1 VKKEEFERQVLE
13 LWVRTT
19 IPLTEAHLQYA
30 SGESRRKVKKWLD
43 QLAAD
48 GVVEPEAGDDGLVW
62 SVPGSRRPA
71 DGPRTFAEYERLQSL
86 RAEVEVQARA
96 RAEHKQKLLEEA
108 RERQR
113 AKLEQARRRQS
124 GSGLEDLRAEV
135 GKAGALELANRAKKE
150 LTRKPEAGEK
160 SLLVSGGLSMIFGPL
175 GWLYAGSFRE
185 SIPAALVYLLAAG
198 ILMKLPF
205 FLLMPIMFVAL
216 PLSGVAGLVYAWQYN
231 RSGERKRL
239 WGKDDEDGPDQLS
252 T

>member
-13 LWVRTT
+13 LWVRTA

-43 QLAAD
+43 ELAGD
-48 GVVEPEAGDDGLVW
+48 GVVEPEAGDDGLIW
-62 SVPGSRRPA
+62 TVPGSRRPG
-71 DGPRTFAEYERLQSL
+71 DGPRTFSEYERLQSL
-86 RAEVEVQARA
+86 RAEVEAQARVK
-96 RAEHKQKLLEEA
+96 AEHKQKLLEEA
-108 RERQR
+108 RDRQR
-113 AKLEQARRRQS
+113 TKLAEARRHKEERS
-124 GSGLEDLRAEV
+124 GGLEDLRAEV
-135 GKAGALELANRAKKE
+135 GRAGALELANRAKKE

-160 SLLVSGGLSMIFGPL
+160 SLLLSGGLSMIFGPL
-175 GWLYAGSFRE
+175 GWLYAGSWRE

-216 PLSGVAGLVYAWQYN
+216 PLSGVAGFVYAWQYN

-239 WGKDDEDGPDQLS
+239 WGADEDEDKA
-252 T
+252 

>member
-1 VKKEEFERQVLE
+1 MKKEEFERQVLE
-13 LWVRTT
+13 LWVRTA

-62 SVPGSRRPA
+62 TVPGSRRPP

-86 RAEVEVQARA
+86 RAEVDAQA
-96 RAEHKQKLLEEA
+96 RAEHKQKLLDEA

-113 AKLEQARRRQS
+113 AKLDQARRRKEARS
-124 GSGLEDLRAEV
+124 DGGLEDLRAEV

-239 WGKDDEDGPDQLS
+239 WGKDDDEDQPS